1 MGAYKSTAR
10 AIGILFIIA
19 SAAAIIGGT
28 LALPATEADFLSEAA
43 GSESQVVIGLILE
56 VVLALAVFGMAAL
69 FFPILKKQDEGLALG
84 YVGTRIVEGVLIVAG
99 TVSAALMLA
108 LSKGFGPDGS
118 AAGVE
123 PVGEVLFAAR
133 EWTYWLGPMA
143 VFSVS
148 ALILNWLLYRSRV
161 VPTWISIW
169 GFVGGLLLLAS
180 AVIEM
185 FGQALGWWQAIFTAP
200 IGVNEMVLALW
211 LIVKGFDM
219 RHLEPERTPT
229 RELVGA
235 GAGEDRR

>member
-69 FFPILKKQDEGLALG
+69 FFPILKKQNEGLALG

-108 LSKGFGPDGS
+108 LSKGFGPDGT

-123 PVGEVLFAAR
+123 PVEEVLFAAR

-148 ALILNWLLYRSRV
+148 ALMLNWLLYRSRV

-200 IGVNEMVLALW
+200 IAVNEMVLALW

-219 RHLEPERTPT
+219 RHLEPEPTPA

>member
-28 LALPATEADFLSEAA
+28 MALPATEPDFLSEAA
-43 GSESQVVIGLILE
+43 GSETRVVIGLILE
-56 VVLALAVFGMAAL
+56 LVLALAVFGMAAL
-69 FFPILKKQDEGLALG
+69 FFPILKKQHEGMALG
-84 YVGTRIVEGVLIVAG
+84 YVATRTLEGVLIAAG

-108 LSKGFGPDGS
+108 LSKGFGPDGTVE
-118 AAGVE
+118 GVE
-123 PVGEVLFAAR
+123 PLAEVLFAAR

-169 GFVGGLLLLAS
+169 GFIGGVLLLTS
-180 AVIEM
+180 AVLEM
-185 FGQALGWWQAIFTAP
+185 FGQALGWWQAVFTIP
-200 IGVNEMVLALW
+200 IGVNEMVLAVW
-211 LIVKGFDM
+211 LIIKGFDM
-219 RHLEPERTPT
+219 SHLEAERSM
-229 RELVGA
+229 
-235 GAGEDRR
+235 DRPLIGV

>member
-28 LALPATEADFLSEAA
+28 LALPATEPGFLSEAA
-43 GSESQVVIGLILE
+43 GSEGRVVIGLILE
-56 VVLALAVFGMAAL
+56 MVLAIAVFGMAAL
-69 FFPILKKQDEGLALG
+69 FFPVLKKQDEGLALG
-84 YVGTRIVEGVLIVAG
+84 YLGTRTLESVLIAAG
-99 TVSAALMLA
+99 TISAALMLT
-108 LSKGFGPDGS
+108 LSKGFGPAGT

-123 PVGEVLFAAR
+123 PVAEVLLAAR
-133 EWTYWLGPMA
+133 EWTYWFGPMA

-169 GFVGGLLLLAS
+169 GFIGGILLLTS
-180 AVIEM
+180 AILEM
-185 FGQALGWWQAIFTAP
+185 FGNALGWWQAVFTVP
-200 IGVNEMVLALW
+200 IGVNEMVLAIW

-219 RHLEPERTPT
+219 RTLETERSIDRP
-229 RELVGA
+229 LV
-235 GAGEDRR
+235 EV